1 MGVLA
6 KVCCIGYWLRYCVG
20 VLAKVCCTGYW
31 SRYCRSLRCYGY
43 FVGHCMVDG
52 IAPSGRPKTAA
63 PRTRLLATAAG
74 SSRVRTT
81 LSAAGGHVP
90 ACVVRCR
97 WDIHDSMNPVE
108 EDGKGD
114 QAVLARIGDK
124 KKKDKASDAAD
135 AEMDWT
141 PYPSPPAPSESLPI
155 HDPGFCDGP
164 GPTG

>member
-1 MGVLA
+1 
-6 KVCCIGYWLRYCVG
+6 
-20 VLAKVCCTGYW
+20 
-31 SRYCRSLRCYGY
+31 
-43 FVGHCMVDG
+43 MVDG
-52 IAPSGRPKTAA
+52 IAPSGRPSTGCSAHPLACNRGRIK
-63 PRTRLLATAAG
+63 PRANNA
-74 SSRVRTT
+74 V
-81 LSAAGGHVP
+81 GGWR
-90 ACVVRCR
+90 ACACLRRCR

-141 PYPSPPAPSESLPI
+141 PYPSPAPSQSLPI

-164 GPTG
+164 GPGFCDGPGTTG